1 MDQFFLLAFLY
12 WHSASPSRLYSST
25 NRYLICFFEAL
36 LTPMPRIVIASLT
49 SYVLVLQL
57 DAFIYGFLRERFQN
71 RYFVLRNYASLTLT
85 QFVDTVL
92 FTFLG
97 LWGIN
102 ESFSKVSTLFDIIL
116 VSFSIKLLVI
126 AIAVP
131 FVTYAKNI
139 KGRIRL

>member
-1 MDQFFLLAFLY
+1 
-12 WHSASPSRLYSST
+12 
-25 NRYLICFFEAL
+25 
-36 LTPMPRIVIASLT
+36 MPRIVIASLT

-57 DAFIYGFLRERFQN
+57 DAFIYGFLKERFQD
-71 RYFVLRNYASLTLT
+71 RYFVWRNYASLALT

-102 ESFSKVSTLFDIIL
+102 ESFSKISTLFDIIL

-131 FVTYAKNI
+131 FVTYAKNF